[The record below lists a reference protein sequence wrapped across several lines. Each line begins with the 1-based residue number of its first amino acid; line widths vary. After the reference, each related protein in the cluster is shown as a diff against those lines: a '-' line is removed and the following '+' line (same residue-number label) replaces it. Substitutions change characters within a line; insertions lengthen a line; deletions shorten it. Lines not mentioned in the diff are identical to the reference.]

1 MTQPT
6 VTPYK
11 QLRRPLDD
19 RIAAGVCSGVGRYLG
34 VDPVLI
40 RVAFVVLAVLTWGAA
55 LLAYPIM
62 WFLMPEEQKPALSD
76 WHDPADPSWGQPP
89 MPPAA

>member
-1 MTQPT
+1 MTTPT
-6 VTPYK
+6 MTPPVTPYK

-19 RIAAGVCSGVGRYLG
+19 RIIAGVCSGIGRYFK

-40 RVAFVVLAVLTWGAA
+40 RVAFAAAAVLTWGVA

-62 WFLMPEEQKPALSD
+62 WFLIPEEQRLSYAE
-76 WHDPADPSWGQPP
+76 PTV
-89 MPPAA
+89 PPAPGL

>member
-1 MTQPT
+1 MT
-6 VTPYK
+6 VTAYK

-19 RIAAGVCSGVGRYLG
+19 RVVAGVCSAIGRYFE

-40 RVAFVVLAVLTWGAA
+40 RVAFAIFAAGTWGVG

-62 WFLMPEEQKPALSD
+62 WFLIPDETPT
-76 WHDPADPSWGQPP
+76 PTR
-89 MPPAA
+89 

>member
-1 MTQPT
+1 MTTPT

-19 RIAAGVCSGVGRYLG
+19 RIVAGVCSGVGRYFT

-40 RVAFVVLAVLTWGAA
+40 RVAFAVATVLTWGVA

-62 WFLMPEEQKPALSD
+62 WFLMPEED
-76 WHDPADPSWGQPP
+76 GPSVTDEPP
-89 MPPAA
+89 TPTRSFPAA

>member
-1 MTQPT
+1 MTTPT

-19 RIAAGVCSGVGRYLG
+19 RIVAGVCSGVGRYFN

-40 RVAFVVLAVLTWGAA
+40 RVAFAVATVLTWGVAV
-55 LLAYPIM
+55 LAYPIM
-62 WFLMPEEQKPALSD
+62 WFLMPEED
-76 WHDPADPSWGQPP
+76 GPSVGETIPQTNISTPQ
-89 MPPAA
+89 